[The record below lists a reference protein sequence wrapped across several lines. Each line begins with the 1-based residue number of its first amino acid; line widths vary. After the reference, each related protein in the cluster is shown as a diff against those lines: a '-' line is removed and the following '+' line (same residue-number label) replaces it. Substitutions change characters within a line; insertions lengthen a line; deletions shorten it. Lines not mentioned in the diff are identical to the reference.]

1 MYNNGP
7 KSAKCV
13 NLTKT
18 YPGQIS
24 PWIRRHLNDNYRD
37 SSPKNDISVII
48 ASICSILLLN
58 TKEPNSW
65 RYQLTS
71 IVWKKIIWKSMG
83 TVNCL
88 VTHNLQN
95 ISSCVHKKKLVQVL
109 NLRLKND
116 VRFLIVWWTVPLS
129 TFSIQKW
136 NTAFIYST
144 NTVIVRFCMQIRI
157 LHN

>member
-37 SSPKNDISVII
+37 SSPKMIFLSSLPQFVPFF
-48 ASICSILLLN
+48 CW
-58 TKEPNSW
+58 TQKKNSLTVP
-65 RYQLTS
+65 LTS

-95 ISSCVHKKKLVQVL
+95 ISSCVHKKLVQVL